1 MRRVL
6 LILTAFLVLA
16 AALRA
21 DTLHLK
27 DGSTVTG
34 IIVGFDQNSFRVK
47 TSYGFAVVRRDA
59 VVSIDVTE
67 ANSADEKKTASE
79 KKPAAPATTRPAEN
93 AAAATPAP
101 APAQPSAKPAT
112 SSSSSSPPT
121 QPANAAA
128 ISPKPVDKSPHPE
141 PPAPNSSGVPKTAAP
156 VAAAASTSGAGNAA
170 AIAAANPPSA
180 AAKPAVVA
188 PKPPAPPKPADE
200 PIREEA
206 SGNSYSNLT
215 YGFRMYKPP
224 TWEIVEGAR
233 KTLPGTIA
241 ALGTLDETT
250 YLLIGISPAP
260 GSLDTDL
267 KLSDVKLREMFDN
280 YRPLGDDRL
289 TISGINAIERKFRGI
304 IDTHEWSG
312 VVVLLERGKQTY
324 TILGMTVATSDL
336 VQIQE
341 NVIRR
346 AISSLQFSP

>member
-1 MRRVL
+1 MKRL
-6 LILTAFLVLA
+6 LITLSALLVLA
-16 AALRA
+16 VALRA

-59 VVSIDVTE
+59 VVSIDVAE
-67 ANSADEKKTASE
+67 GNSGDEKKPTSE
-79 KKPAAPATTRPAEN
+79 KKPVSSVTTPPAEKP
-93 AAAATPAP
+93 AASTPAP
-101 APAQPSAKPAT
+101 APTQPVPKSAM
-112 SSSSSSPPT
+112 SSPRE

-128 ISPKPVDKSPHPE
+128 ISPKPVDKPVHSEPAATNSNAPKTAP
-141 PPAPNSSGVPKTAAP
+141 PPAPNPN
-156 VAAAASTSGAGNAA
+156 AAASETATANPAPAA
-170 AIAAANPPSA
+170 AMPT
-180 AAKPAVVA
+180 VVA
-188 PKPPAPPKPADE
+188 PKPPAPPKPVDE

-241 ALGTLDETT
+241 ALGTEDENT
-250 YLLIGISPAP
+250 YLLIGTSPSP
-260 GSLDTDL
+260 GSLDADL
-267 KLSDVKLREMFDN
+267 KSSDVKLREMFDN
-280 YRPLGDDRL
+280 YRPLSDDHL
-289 TISGINAIERKFRGI
+289 TISGISAIERKFRGS

-346 AISSLQFSP
+346 AISSLQFNP